1 MCVIVTF
8 PTRLYVDYMLR
19 FTYEHSCLY
28 LGIVNPW
35 ICQRVGPRRY
45 KILVSQKY
53 CGQKVLLSPTY
64 RSTRRQGTAMR
75 TRHSDANKA
84 QRCQQGTAMP
94 TRHSDAN
101 KAQRCQQGTA
111 VPTRN
116 SDANKAQ
123 RCQQGTAMPT
133 RHSYTD
139 CYQQVAPRSQTYAHG
154 SYS

>member
-84 QRCQQGTAMP
+84 QLYRLLP
-94 TRHSDAN
+94 TSSPALTDLRTRQLLVAVVSAQTHLDNTDNMSFAN
-101 KAQRCQQGTA
+101 LDDKHVGC
-111 VPTRN
+111 
-116 SDANKAQ
+116 KF
-123 RCQQGTAMPT
+123 
-133 RHSYTD
+133 
-139 CYQQVAPRSQTYAHG
+139 
-154 SYS
+154 